1 MTTYTAKRNALERA
15 INDLL
20 CNCGVKKSCATCEHC
35 QMCAMARRTKVI
47 INEDKRNDCNNDFA
61 AWADNYIKELFGNDN
76 P

>member
-20 CNCGVKKSCATCEHC
+20 CSCGVNESCATCDHLPV
-35 QMCAMARRTKVI
+35 CAMARRTMHL

-61 AWADNYIKELFGNDN
+61 VWADEYIKGLFRSDN
-76 P
+76 Q